1 MEKKHSHLTL
11 DERIVIEQGIK
22 RKMSFSA
29 IAASIG
35 KDRSTVSRE
44 VQRNRKRYPGSAYMG
59 RTPCKHTAEDCPVSR
74 ICQKCFKRTCYRCEK
89 QCGEK
94 CKDYKRALCPSLE
107 KAPYVCN
114 ACRKKN
120 FCTSERYFY
129 DAKHANE
136 RYRDILVSSREGV
149 NLTEDERLNLEA
161 IVADGL
167 RRGLS
172 PYQIIL
178 QNGGEEGLGICEKT
192 FYTYINSG
200 IFDGINR
207 LDLRSRMYKPRK
219 KNIERMCK
227 KDKLCLNG
235 RRYEDYL
242 EYMAAF
248 PAGAVPS
255 VVEMDSVVGRAGAD
269 DYCLLTLHFTSCNFQ
284 LAYVREKNTCES
296 VEKVFKWLYE
306 TLEHEDFTALFPV
319 ILTDNGSEFSDP
331 NAIEFTSEGTRRTY
345 VFYTHPNSSFE
356 KGSCERNHEFIR
368 YVIPKGTELRLSQSK
383 ARLMMSHI
391 NSLAR
396 KSLNGRSPIQMFKT
410 IYGEA
415 VLQKLGIVE
424 IPAKELLLK
433 PALIKD

>member
-219 KNIERMCK
+219 KNIERMYK

-242 EYMAAF
+242 EHMASF

-391 NSLAR
+391 NSLPR